1 MILLNPKVLLMS
13 NDKKSKNVISK
24 SLLDQQYE
32 VLECQDL
39 KHLSKILD
47 KKAFDLII
55 IDLDE
60 DCLNEW
66 TIALNIRKA
75 TEKPIIIISNDI
87 EECQKLLGYQLV
99 NDFVKKP
106 YSIEEVLCRLQVQLN
121 TSKNI
126 FCMEQIVLENL
137 VIDTS
142 IRKVLIDNRE
152 IDLTEKEFELLK
164 FLASNSDRVIT
175 REELVQEIWKE
186 KYKGNPRTIDTHI
199 KKLRK
204 KIEKNSGK
212 AYISTVWGYG
222 YRMIV

>member
-1 MILLNPKVLLMS
+1 MLNPRVLLVS
-13 NDKKSKNVISK
+13 NDKKSKNELSK
-24 SLLDQQYE
+24 SLLDKQYE

-39 KHLSKILD
+39 KHLSKMLD
-47 KKAFDLII
+47 KKTFDLII

-60 DCLNEW
+60 DCSNEW
-66 TIALNIRKA
+66 TITLNIRKV
-75 TEKPIIIISNDI
+75 TEKPIIFISNDI

-137 VIDTS
+137 VVDTS

-152 IDLTEKEFELLK
+152 IDLTEKEFEVLK

-175 REELVQEIWKE
+175 REELVQQVWKE

-204 KIEKNSGK
+204 KIEKNSAK
-212 AYISTVWGYG
+212 AYITTVWGYG